1 MKNNYFKKTFVL
13 AFVFIFIIKILDQLF
28 EGIDTFTVNSF
39 LKVLFVSFVTAL
51 ILGTLNHFLK
61 LDIYKKK

>member
-13 AFVFIFIIKILDQLF
+13 AFVFIFIIKILDLLF

-39 LKVLFVSFVTAL
+39 LKVLFVSFGTAL